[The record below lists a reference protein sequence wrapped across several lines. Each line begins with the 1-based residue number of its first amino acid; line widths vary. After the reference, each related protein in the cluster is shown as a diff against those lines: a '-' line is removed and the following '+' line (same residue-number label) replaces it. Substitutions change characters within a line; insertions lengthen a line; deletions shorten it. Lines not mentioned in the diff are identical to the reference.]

1 MPSGGSARRYAQA
14 VFDIAKEQDTL
25 DQWRDNLQTL
35 ADVLGLPDAQ
45 AFMESPRVSEENK
58 HQLLDQH
65 LGSVAPLARN
75 LAMILIRRNRSHLAQ
90 GILDGYLEMLDEER
104 GIVAAN
110 VTSAEPMDDD
120 LQEQVRRLLNRQA
133 GRELRLSVD
142 VDPDIIGGFVARVG
156 DRVLDGSTRSRL
168 RNLREWLRESAASS

>member
-1 MPSGGSARRYAQA
+1 MPSGGSSRRYAQA
-14 VFDIAKEQDTL
+14 VFDIARDNDTL
-25 DQWRDNLQTL
+25 DQWRDDLQTL
-35 ADVLGLPDAQ
+35 ADVLGLPDVQ

-58 HQLLDQH
+58 QQLLDQH

-75 LAMILIRRNRSHLAQ
+75 LAMVLIRRNRSHLAQ
-90 GILDGYLEMLDEER
+90 GILTDYLGMLDEER

-120 LQEQVRRLLNRQA
+120 LQEQVRQLLNQQV
-133 GRELRLSVD
+133 GRELRLSLD
-142 VDPDIIGGFVARVG
+142 VDPEIIGGFVARVG

-168 RNLREWLRESAASS
+168 RNLRDWLRESAVSS